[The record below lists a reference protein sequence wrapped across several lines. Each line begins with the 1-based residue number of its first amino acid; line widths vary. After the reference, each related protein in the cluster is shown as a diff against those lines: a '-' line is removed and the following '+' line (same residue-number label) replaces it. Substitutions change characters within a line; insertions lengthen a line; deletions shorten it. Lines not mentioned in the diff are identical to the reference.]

1 MVNASMYDVY
11 HNWLKS
17 VQPGER
23 PNLVITGSATVS
35 SVYVCVSTYVC
46 ESVCANA

>member
-35 SVYVCVSTYVC
+35 RDRVCVSV
-46 ESVCANA
+46 SVCANA